1 MSTPSTLMPTRLLIL
16 QRLAALIE
24 GTTTELP
31 LPPVDL
37 TGKVFRG
44 RALTGQEV
52 GRPAV
57 SILESPRPE
66 NAFWAGHWDTQRSFW
81 TILIQGMT
89 EDDKENPSDAAYYL
103 AAAVERQLFK
113 VIAMNER
120 VGRPLYPEHYLLGEL
135 ITSIEIAPAVV
146 RPPEKDTSST
156 AFFFLPL
163 RLGVAA
169 SPGEPY
175 TAP

>member
-1 MSTPSTLMPTRLLIL
+1 MSVPAVLVPTRLLIL
-16 QRLAALIE
+16 QRLTALIE
-24 GTTTELP
+24 ATTTELP
-31 LPPVDL
+31 LPAVDL
-37 TGKVFRG
+37 TDKVFRG
-44 RALTGQEV
+44 RSLTGQEV
-52 GRPAV
+52 ERPAV

-66 NAFWAGHWDTQRSFW
+66 SAIWAGDWNVQRSSW
-81 TILIQGMT
+81 TILLQGLV
-89 EDDKENPSDAAYYL
+89 EDDKENPADAAYYL
-103 AAAVERQLFK
+103 AAAVEAQLSK
-113 VIAMNER
+113 VGAINTATGNPR
-120 VGRPLYPEHYLLGEL
+120 YPEHYLLGNL

-146 RPPEKDTSST
+146 RPPEKDVSST